1 MCKISQR
8 FIHAILNLSIFKKNK
23 ISGALQ
29 RNSHYIFYTSQ
40 VWRCFHGSS
49 QTPPDSEASDLPTLG
64 YHNRF
69 DNECGMVVK
78 IRTCRR
84 PIYPISFEDISI

>member
-8 FIHAILNLSIFKKNK
+8 FINAILNLSIFKKK
-23 ISGALQ
+23 PKYQALC
-29 RNSHYIFYTSQ
+29 NEIVTTYSILLK
-40 VWRCFHGSS
+40 HGSS
-49 QTPPDSEASDLPTLG
+49 QRPPDSEASDLTTLG